1 MAGLLTALAAV
12 AETIDVV
19 SKNKDLRNT
28 TGVVD
33 TFLNNKKTELAL
45 TRGSLTKLLQTYIVT
60 PVIITTH
67 SAREVEVFDKVN
79 ELNCD
84 IFASFYSQAF
94 QILSTRYDLDV
105 NTAIG
110 VLGTDTSPYLSEA
123 IADITSVIATMEDA
137 SYRNLMS
144 DSLYLTTTVSHEADD
159 DKDKGKNK
167 TDDLNKGRN
176 IKNKYDNDDKNPL
189 HSILQRNL
197 TISAK
202 VTNKDNVSHTIEIPM
217 TIKAH
222 IIVTST
228 EGLLNM
234 LTPTSRDKTFSAR
247 WDEYK
252 AGSIGLKELIFCNDL
267 IKQYKDVKL
276 KDKNKLLDLVN
287 NRVQSSLLRGAKSG
301 IEGYEANYNMI
312 VISTEDKIKIDKY
325 IGGDILRENAK
336 QRFLAD
342 THALSVSIMD
352 PDYER
357 VNILINDIRGN
368 SDISFKTISKRKSKD
383 SSEMADI
390 FKSLMLNKPI
400 GF

>member
-1 MAGLLTALAAV
+1 
-12 AETIDVV
+12 
-19 SKNKDLRNT
+19 
-28 TGVVD
+28 
-33 TFLNNKKTELAL
+33 
-45 TRGSLTKLLQTYIVT
+45 
-60 PVIITTH
+60 
-67 SAREVEVFDKVN
+67 
-79 ELNCD
+79 
-84 IFASFYSQAF
+84 
-94 QILSTRYDLDV
+94 
-105 NTAIG
+105 
-110 VLGTDTSPYLSEA
+110 
-123 IADITSVIATMEDA
+123 
-137 SYRNLMS
+137 
-144 DSLYLTTTVSHEADD
+144 
-159 DKDKGKNK
+159 
-167 TDDLNKGRN
+167 
-176 IKNKYDNDDKNPL
+176 
-189 HSILQRNL
+189 
-197 TISAK
+197 
-202 VTNKDNVSHTIEIPM
+202 M